1 MKIVFRARI
10 RKSGKDEYWYWREKQ
25 TPNQEQFKDHET
37 GTFKEIVSSDLK
49 NTMSSLDNV
58 LMGTV
63 TEEKMMSRRKLL

>member
-1 MKIVFRARI
+1 M
-10 RKSGKDEYWYWREKQ
+10 
-25 TPNQEQFKDHET
+25 PNQEQFKDHET

-63 TEEKMMSRRKLL
+63 TEEKRMSRRKLL